1 MNKDSE
7 LFWVLMAGVAL
18 GAIMV
23 AIVTYGRPI
32 STKNVTSGNQFI
44 FKNASYKCKKTNE
57 LREK

>member
-1 MNKDSE
+1 MNKDE
-7 LFWVLMAGVAL
+7 LLWLLIAGVAL

-23 AIVTYGRPI
+23 LIVTCGRPI
-32 STKNVTSGNQFI
+32 STKNVTSGKQFI